1 MVPRTLNASATVF
14 LPSTSLSSERER
26 LTKSEQNTAEDSCSE
41 NGSRIFPKKR
51 QLPRGG
57 KIGLKK
63 SDAVSGFDRGND
75 LVYID
80 DPNIDVKRSNKG
92 NRFRDKLNGR
102 KAKISLGAQSAY
114 PAAHQKSHNRSN
126 RGRGSDALSVEN
138 HGTDCQAIEDEKK
151 LLNCRTQRGHRLEKR
166 NVSSV
171 QGSPDLRIT
180 CKVDDGHQVQVGIR
194 SSQSMGPRS
203 ADQRLILRDC
213 RIDSKRTRHHKVH
226 SEELES
232 FCAPVRSNAET
243 ETAQKQKQNDE
254 YPHLPNFRNYCSKI
268 SSITKPI
275 SSDQIAIAGVDSS
288 ALSYLAIS
296 SRCLKDVPARIA
308 ETADDLTSTMD
319 NTGWYFG
326 NALTSKQLSIPSLL
340 GSAEL
345 DCPAGFRGVH
355 LSSGDTNEK
364 QSGSNLT
371 KNCDL
376 DKGDTACIEESPT
389 ELSRLGLSNKNELAQ
404 KRCSDAYSR
413 SMIIQS
419 GSKTAAERW
428 KSRWLEI
435 ARQQS
440 ALQRDLIKSPSLSRA
455 AGGKDWH
462 SALSQGSVKTA
473 RCSFLYSADRFAS
486 TDKQP
491 HSAATAA
498 TGPASR
504 SPLTAHGRSLYS
516 TFRWWS
522 AMRVGDYATVLGM
535 IASEKIKLDTCFC
548 YHSYLADSHSIC
560 SMQKDKAGGQTL
572 TGGNMTDSDSLVW
585 EVCLKYA
592 RLISSPEA
600 DRPEG
605 DENHRYSQ
613 EDQGL
618 HAVHICAKF
627 CHPVLLEH
635 LLRSNS
641 MGCVD
646 SRERTHKLTALH
658 IACQMGHLECARILL
673 LNGADPDC
681 RDKQGDTALHKSC
694 SSTGCS
700 ASQIALVAFLCE
712 RGKSNSSLNGKSL
725 KVNTKN
731 KRRKT
736 ALMFVRTREL
746 VVILIG
752 AGADPHLV
760 SYGGLDAAC
769 MAAGRGDSKVLEAIL
784 SCNSFRKAPTSSTV
798 GLFSSNAPPTSL
810 LSVQESSFTTPLHE
824 AAKVGSVACTRVL
837 LGARYNGTDLNCA
850 NRPGG
855 STPLMLACDGGHSK
869 VVQELLDKGADT
881 EAEDRRAVTAMVI
894 ATRTGHLS
902 CVRAIIAVRPQ
913 CLTKKNSIGENI
925 LEMYARIL
933 RQDLSAQC
941 PSDQV
946 IPLESSIHAS
956 QMHDHSVEQS
966 LPCLTDLIMHGAV
979 VTERFVRRF
988 SSFHTLDLLKLMRI
1002 SRLGPMLDNN
1012 GRSGLSK
1019 CTGRTLFE
1027 ADVAETMWQVP
1038 APSSSFCDV
1047 TFQLAD
1053 GESCLAHSFIV
1064 SSCSASLEAMLR
1076 SSMLARID
1084 SEDGTFMRAV
1094 SLPYHSKATFLLSL
1108 EWMYTLNDVTDALDL
1123 TYSDDRALLLDLL
1136 YQSNE
1141 LLMTPLQHLC
1151 EHAIGRHLDLFDKN
1165 SALTIGLNLNL
1176 QLLLTYYWKRYP
1188 PDKSHRPGVEDLT
1201 SSEVRWDAKINKD
1214 REQLRDPADDA
1225 VAESCYGEP
1234 LKGNR
1239 RGDMR
1244 SANIRE
1250 DFMRGAA
1257 VEDFITVSSEE
1268 DWNCW
1273 LAGSSLLLASAS
1285 PSLVP
1290 MSEHLDNQGT
1300 AHRCRALDVD
1310 QRLAEDCFASW
1321 WYRCLVGMAV
1331 KQSPSPYKLDLNTE
1345 QAEAVLLETYPFLFK
1360 HCTSVTQKCGEGER
1374 KAITDESSCFDYTC
1388 SPPPQPTVDSTMPRL
1403 LSPHNPDASIRAML
1417 TDLRTCAVS
1426 VDLLQNAVSPSADE
1440 GPREDVAS
1448 SVNAALDAVRTGL
1461 LESEPFFCLNTSQ
1474 HFLVDLSTAEKER
1487 ASLRLRDITP
1497 SCVLLQQQRAA
1508 LLRSTESSNFDTLIV
1523 ISYSIFDDGPDSN
1536 SASSEGTEYW
1546 DTTNNCKYIPSLART
1561 LRQEEQREIAL
1572 VIPAHRALLSA
1583 GSGKLAAMIRFASL
1597 QGPSYESVDCGGER
1611 PALLLEVSASNRQED
1626 LGDFKDLVWFMYTG
1640 VLREPSPRL
1649 HASAMATRLLRLLWL
1664 ADQYLMPALSR
1675 LLEYRMLR
1683 DLCPESAS
1691 MYFMAAHSMQMKSLE
1706 LAAGLSV
1713 LYAPH
1718 DTHYGND
1725 EVEVSGDGSEEED
1738 SDCDN
1743 STALV
1748 LVDVLR
1754 TLSISPHQYS

>member
-1 MVPRTLNASATVF
+1 MVPRTLNASAAVF
-14 LPSTSLSSERER
+14 LPSTSLSSEKER
-26 LTKSEQNTAEDSCSE
+26 LTKSERNAANDSCSK
-41 NGSRIFPKKR
+41 NDSIIFPTER
-51 QLPRGG
+51 QSPRVG
-57 KIGLKK
+57 KSGLKK
-63 SDAVSGFDRGND
+63 SDAASGFDRGND
-75 LVYID
+75 LVYSD
-80 DPNIDVKRSNKG
+80 DPNTDAKRSNKG
-92 NRFRDKLNGR
+92 NRYSDKRNGR
-102 KAKISLGAQSAY
+102 KAKILQDAPSAY

-151 LLNCRTQRGHRLEKR
+151 LLKCRVERGHRLRKR

-180 CKVDDGHQVQVGIR
+180 CEVDDGHQVQVGIR
-194 SSQSMGPRS
+194 SSQSMRPRS
-203 ADQRLILRDC
+203 MDQRLTFRDC
-213 RIDSKRTRHHKVH
+213 RLVSKHSRHHKVH

-232 FCAPVRSNAET
+232 FTAPVRSNAET
-243 ETAQKQKQNDE
+243 ETAQEQKQNDE
-254 YPHLPNFRNYCSKI
+254 YPHLPSFSSDSSKI
-268 SSITKPI
+268 SLIKNPI
-275 SSDQIAIAGVDSS
+275 SSDQIAIASVESS

-296 SRCLKDVPARIA
+296 RRCLKDVPAYSA
-308 ETADDLTSTMD
+308 ETVDDLTPTMD
-319 NTGWYFG
+319 KTGWYFG

-345 DCPAGFRGVH
+345 DCPGLRGVH
-355 LSSGDTNEK
+355 LSSGNIKEK

-371 KNCDL
+371 KNCD
-376 DKGDTACIEESPT
+376 TTCIEEKSPK
-389 ELSRLGLSNKNELAQ
+389 ELSLLDSSNKNEIAQ
-404 KRCSDAYSR
+404 KICSDAYSR

-440 ALQRDLIKSPSLSRA
+440 ALQRDRIKPPALSRA
-455 AGGKDWH
+455 AGGVDWH
-462 SALSQGSVKTA
+462 SALSPGSVKTA
-473 RCSFLYSADRFAS
+473 PCSFLYSADRFAS
-486 TDKQP
+486 TSKQP
-491 HSAATAA
+491 HSTAA
-498 TGPASR
+498 T
-504 SPLTAHGRSLYS
+504 TAPSTANGRSLYL

-522 AMRVGDYATVLGM
+522 AMRVGDHATVLGM

-548 YHSYLADSHSIC
+548 YQSYLADSHSIC
-560 SMQKDKAGGQTL
+560 SMQKDKARGQPL
-572 TGGNMTDSDSLVW
+572 ASGNMMDPDSLVW

-592 RLISSPEA
+592 RQISSPEA

-618 HAVHICAKF
+618 HAVHICAKY

-635 LLRSNS
+635 LLRSSS

-658 IACQMGHLECARILL
+658 IACQMGYLECARILL

-694 SSTGCS
+694 SSTACC

-731 KRRKT
+731 KRRET

-760 SYGGLDAAC
+760 SYGGLDVAC
-769 MAAGRGDSKVLEAIL
+769 MAAGRGDLKVLEAIL
-784 SCNSFRKAPTSSTV
+784 SCNSFRKAPTSSTG
-798 GLFSSNAPPTSL
+798 GLFSSNAPPTSP
-810 LSVQESSFTTPLHE
+810 LSIHESSFTTPLHE

-837 LGARYNGTDLNCA
+837 LCARYNGTDLNCA
-850 NRPGG
+850 DRPGG

-869 VVQELLDKGADT
+869 VVHELLDKGADT

-894 ATRTGHLS
+894 ATRAGHLS
-902 CVRAIIAVRPQ
+902 CVRAIIAVRPK
-913 CLTKKNSIGENI
+913 CLIKKNSIGENI

-946 IPLESSIHAS
+946 IPAESSIHAS

-966 LPCLTDLIMHGAV
+966 LPCLADLIMHGAV

-988 SSFHTLDLLKLMRI
+988 SSPHVLDLLKLMRI
-1002 SRLGPMLDNN
+1002 SRLGPMLDDN

-1064 SSCSASLEAMLR
+1064 SRCSASLEAMLR
-1076 SSMLARID
+1076 SNMLASID
-1084 SEDGTFMRAV
+1084 SEDGTYMRAV

-1151 EHAIGRHLDLFDKN
+1151 EHAIGRHLDLYDKN

-1176 QLLLTYYWKRYP
+1176 QLLLTYYWKSYP
-1188 PDKSHRPGVEDLT
+1188 PDKSHRQGVEDLT
-1201 SSEVRWDAKINKD
+1201 SSGVHWDAKMNKD
-1214 REQLRDPADDA
+1214 REQQRDPADDA
-1225 VAESCYGEP
+1225 VVESCYVEP
-1234 LKGNR
+1234 LEGNR

-1244 SANIRE
+1244 SANIRK
-1250 DFMRGAA
+1250 DIMCGASI
-1257 VEDFITVSSEE
+1257 EDFIAASSEE

-1273 LAGSSLLLASAS
+1273 LAGSSLLLASTS
-1285 PSLVP
+1285 PALVHT
-1290 MSEHLDNQGT
+1290 SEHIDNQGT
-1300 AHRCRALDVD
+1300 AHRCRALELD

-1331 KQSPSPYKLDLNTE
+1331 KQSPSPYKLDLSTE
-1345 QAEAVLLETYPFLFK
+1345 QTEAVLLETYPYLFR
-1360 HCTSVTQKCGEGER
+1360 HCTCATQKCGKGER
-1374 KAITDESSCFDYTC
+1374 KAITDESSCFDYNC
-1388 SPPPQPTVDSTMPRL
+1388 SPPLQLTADSAMPQL
-1403 LSPHNPDASIRAML
+1403 LLPHNPDASIRAML

-1426 VDLLQNAVSPSADE
+1426 LDLVQNAVSPSVDE
-1440 GPREDVAS
+1440 GPSVDVAS

-1461 LESEPFFCLNTSQ
+1461 LESEPFFSLNTSQ
-1474 HFLVDLSTAEKER
+1474 HFLVDSSTAEKER
-1487 ASLRLRDITP
+1487 ASFRLRDITP
-1497 SCVLLQQQRAA
+1497 SCVLLQQQRAT
-1508 LLRSTESSNFDTLIV
+1508 LLRSTDSSNFDTLIA
-1523 ISYSIFDDGPDSN
+1523 ISYSMFDDRLDSD
-1536 SASSEGTEYW
+1536 STSSEGAEYW
-1546 DTTNNCKYIPSLART
+1546 DTTNNCKYIPSLVRT
-1561 LRQEEQREIAL
+1561 KRQEEQREIAL

-1597 QGPSYESVDCGGER
+1597 QGPSYESMDCGGER

-1626 LGDFKDLVWFMYTG
+1626 LGDFKDLIWFMYTG

-1649 HASAMATRLLRLLWL
+1649 HASALATRLLRLLWL
-1664 ADQYLMPALSR
+1664 SDQYLMPALSN

-1718 DTHYGND
+1718 DTRYGND
-1725 EVEVSGDGSEEED
+1725 EVEVKGDGSDEGD
-1738 SDCDN
+1738 SDCEN
-1743 STALV
+1743 STALI
-1748 LVDVLR
+1748 LVEVLR
-1754 TLSISPHQYS
+1754 TLSISPHQSS